1 MKKGVTIGI
10 IISLIIL
17 GGIIFY
23 FLNSESKEVFCPDYD
38 GNQEQCLSHSECEWI
53 SEENICNSIFAAE
66 NDEGDNEDETNDGLN
81 QELEAIEVP
90 DNLPNQLCK
99 QIPLSGNPPYAERY
113 YCLALIN
120 HDARF
125 CDGIDEDKQ
134 KNICLAHANKDP
146 SYCEK
151 LESEESKHVCYYIL
165 AVSSENADF
174 CDEIDYSQHEKE
186 QCYYSFMSNL
196 YQWGRSD
203 EIKTEYCDQL
213 DSPDDDTCLALKE
226 KDVSICGDNPNCLTH
241 FEQPLSFCETE
252 DIDYVNCIKD
262 RAKMSKNI
270 SICELLSQPDRDN
283 CVGVY
288 CTHIELDVNVCDQV
302 EDIETRQDFYIE
314 LAMNLAN
321 S

>member
-1 MKKGVTIGI
+1 MKKLVIIGI
-10 IISLIIL
+10 IIGILIIL
-17 GGIIFY
+17 GAVGFY
-23 FLNSESKEVFCPDYD
+23 FLNSEPKEIFCPDYD
-38 GNQEQCLSHSECEWI
+38 GNEEECLSHPECEWDSQDNNCDPI
-53 SEENICNSIFAAE
+53 GGMDEENIQDE
-66 NDEGDNEDETNDGLN
+66 NDELN
-81 QELEAIEVP
+81 QELEDIEVP
-90 DNLPNQLCK
+90 DTLPNQICK

-120 HDARF
+120 HDSRF
-125 CDGIDEDKQ
+125 CEGIDEEKQ
-134 KNICLAHANKDP
+134 KNICLAHANKDS

-151 LESEESKHVCYYIL
+151 LESEESKHVCYYML
-165 AVSSENADF
+165 AVSSKNADF
-174 CDEIDYSQHEKE
+174 CNKIDYSQHEKE

-196 YQWGRSD
+196 YQWGMSD

-226 KDVSICGDNPNCLTH
+226 KDISICGTNPYCLTH
-241 FEQPLSFCETE
+241 FEQPVSFCETE

-270 SICELLSQPDRDN
+270 SICELLSQPYRDN
-283 CVGVY
+283 CIGVY
-288 CTHIELDVNVCDQV
+288 CTHIELDVNVCDNI

-321 S
+321 GY